1 MIHKNTETFYPL
13 SQTDWRKWLIENHI
27 SKQSVW
33 LIFYKKDSNKPTLLW
48 SEAVDEA
55 LCFGWI
61 DSKKKSIDSEKYCQ
75 LFSKRKPKST
85 WSKINKEKVD
95 YLTEQGLMRKA
106 GLKSLSV
113 AKQNGYWT
121 ILDNVEKLIIP
132 KDLERAF
139 KVKYNSKDFFLSL
152 SKSKKK
158 VILQWIVLAKLNET
172 REKRIIK
179 IAELASNNKV
189 PKQFR

>member
-1 MIHKNTETFYPL
+1 VIHKNTETFYPL